1 MKKRA
6 LSLTLALILCLS
18 LAVPVLAAEKTIYLD
33 GYNSAN
39 NPVNSKVQEV
49 DAENSQ
55 LSLTGDLT
63 QTGEVELR
71 GFSDST
77 EIYTCPVYTAKG
89 AVEVLLTE
97 GYEDDEAM
105 GGVDED
111 GDVWVRLAIASVG
124 IDTVTYDAAQ
134 KSAVTLKEQALYFDG
149 KINCEIDGTEKTMSL
164 KEFNETPDIWDRLSS
179 IPCVHKGAKATL
191 TEPGT
196 YCVSAYYEA
205 MEGGCIAYIIIPEGE
220 DAKPD
225 TPNTPDIPDTP
236 AAAIPASGTSYA
248 STQTVT
254 VDGKAVEFQ
263 MYALKDEKGNPTNY
277 IKLRDLAQI
286 LSGTEAQ
293 FAVGYDNAA
302 KAISVTTGEAYTPN
316 GSEMQTPFSGDRSYT
331 GGAKSVTVDG
341 EAVEMTAITLTDDAG
356 GGYTYFKLRDLGKA
370 LGFNTGWTREQG
382 VFVESNKPYTE

>member
-18 LAVPVLAAEKTIYLD
+18 LVGPALAAEKTIYLD

-39 NPVNSKVQEV
+39 NPIHSKVQEA
-49 DAENSQ
+49 DAGNSQ

-71 GFSDST
+71 DFVGASETFA
-77 EIYTCPVYTAKG
+77 CPVYTAKG
-89 AVEVLLTE
+89 AVEVVLTD
-97 GYEDDEAM
+97 GYT
-105 GGVDED
+105 D
-111 GDVWVRLAIASVG
+111 GDVIDIFEYRAVTTAK
-124 IDTVTYDAAQ
+124 IDTVTYDAAK
-134 KSAVTLKEQALYFDG
+134 KSAAVLKENALCFDG
-149 KINCEIDGTEKTMSL
+149 MISCKIDGAERTMSL
-164 KEFNETPDIWDRLSS
+164 KEFYGTSDIWDKMDENPY
-179 IPCVHKGAKATL
+179 IYKGAKATL

-196 YCVSAYYEA
+196 YCISVHYEA
-205 MEGGCIAYIIIPEGE
+205 LEGGCIAYVIIPEAE

-225 TPNTPDIPDTP
+225 TPDTTNTPDTP
-236 AAAIPASGTSYA
+236 AETIPASGTSYA

-293 FAVGYDNAA
+293 FAVGYNNAA

-341 EAVEMTAITLTDDAG
+341 EAVELTAITLTDDAG
-356 GGYTYFKLRDLGKA
+356 GGYTYFKLRDLGKV